1 MDAIKR
7 KLADLLKEMSEDE
20 LTEVLDFA
28 GYLRLRRAKSESEYL
43 DMIIEASEEFWG
55 GVRWCS
61 I

>member
-43 DMIIEASEEFWG
+43 DMIIEANEEFW
-55 GVRWCS
+55 RE
-61 I
+61 

>member
-55 GVRWCS
+55 GG
-61 I
+61 ID

>member
-55 GVRWCS
+55 EG
-61 I
+61 ID